1 MTFQVKKVED
11 PDTTGFTEEEMSF
24 WNIYFSPDTPTSIT
38 VKAPLALSNLIKKN
52 ALECREY
59 WHLVNNEDLL
69 LETFYKEKRFYPNMT
84 EQRLRIAFWQEY
96 ENAILGNKLMEPHKV
111 HSLVCSMTSFY
122 SIMSKSNYRILYM
135 LSKPLAYE
143 VCVKET
149 LLHGLKRVREILDMD
164 HYNKK
169 GEINTK
175 MLELKLRVTAMMDM
189 RLNGAPTQKIQQLNL
204 NINQDA
210 PKNLPNEPS
219 VQELVKKGDMHSIRE
234 RLQKIEHEKKRL
246 EGRITGKDPQI
257 LEAEL
262 VEKK

>member
-11 PDTTGFTEEEMSF
+11 PDTTGFTEQELTF

-38 VKAPLALSNLIKKN
+38 VKAPLALANILKKN
-52 ALECREY
+52 ALQCREY
-59 WHLVNNEDLL
+59 WHLVDDEDLL
-69 LETFYKEKRFYPNMT
+69 LETLLKDKKFSPSITEK
-84 EQRLRIAFWQEY
+84 RLRIAFWQEY
-96 ENAILGNKLMEPHKV
+96 ENSLTSRKLMEPHKV
-111 HSLVCSMTSFY
+111 HSLVCSITSFY
-122 SIMSKSNYRILYM
+122 SILSTGNYRVLYL

-143 VCVKET
+143 TCVKET

-210 PKNLPNEPS
+210 SKPISGQAS
-219 VQELVKKGDMHSIRE
+219 VQELIKKGDMHSIRE
-234 RLQKIEHEKKRL
+234 RLNLIEEEKKKL
-246 EGRITGKDPQI
+246 EGRVIQKEPEV
-257 LEAEL
+257 LEAE
-262 VEKK
+262 VVPKK